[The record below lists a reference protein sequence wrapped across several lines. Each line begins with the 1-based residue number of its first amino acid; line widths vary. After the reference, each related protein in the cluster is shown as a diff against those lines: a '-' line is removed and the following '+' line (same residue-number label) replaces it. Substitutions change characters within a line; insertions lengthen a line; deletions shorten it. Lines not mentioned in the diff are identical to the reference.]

1 MRNNKFTEGQEVWF
15 EPSDKREKG
24 YKVTITKVGR
34 LYYTVIRVGGSWE
47 LKFPKDTL
55 CRCEYPCGYLY
66 NGEQEAK
73 DYKKAESMLLKIRV
87 MYDLKPT
94 LEQMKKVYKIFGI
107 EEKEDGK

>member
-1 MRNNKFTEGQEVWF
+1 MTTETFSVGQEVWF
-15 EPSDKREKG
+15 EPTDKREKG

-66 NGEQEAK
+66 NSEQEAK
-73 DYKKAESMLLKIRV
+73 DYKKAESMILKIRG
-87 MYDLKPT
+87 MYGLKPT
-94 LEQMKKVYKIFGI
+94 LEQMKAIYKLLNLEIPND
-107 EEKEDGK
+107 E